1 LYVDDWWSVCR
12 LYYGSCVI
20 YSASITIVF
29 NYNYYASKM
38 DGDTLMSH
46 YKAPDN
52 SLHFLDD
59 DAYAHLLPEGSVQIT
74 NEEAEALR
82 PQPAELTYAQKRAA
96 EYPPMTDYLDGVV
109 KGDQAQIDK
118 YIADCQAVKA
128 KYPKV

>member
-1 LYVDDWWSVCR
+1 
-12 LYYGSCVI
+12 
-20 YSASITIVF
+20 
-29 NYNYYASKM
+29 M
-38 DGDTLMSH
+38 H

-52 SLHFLDD
+52 SLHFLSD

-74 NEEAEALR
+74 DEEAEALR

-96 EYPPMTDYLDGVV
+96 EYPPYTDYLDGVV
-109 KGDQAQIDK
+109 KADQAQIDK